1 MSDVDG
7 TDLTK
12 ITGDSVKVIAEAAV
26 AAAAPV
32 VVKKAG
38 WFLSRVTAS
47 VLAVVLS
54 LVGGAVGFVTGR
66 ITGGSNPIEGY
77 TVSDG
82 SGSGSGSGA
91 LAAPAASGSAATE
104 AAAPKALPYDAKT
117 VAAEAVLG
125 APLESHLAHPADAA
139 TAAEADA
146 K

>member
-7 TDLTK
+7 TDLSK
-12 ITGDSVKVIAEAAV
+12 VTGEALTAAAV
-26 AAAAPV
+26 SAVAPV
-32 VVKKAG
+32 VAKKAG

-104 AAAPKALPYDAKT
+104 AAAPKAVPYDAKT

-125 APLESHLAHPADAA
+125 TPLESHLAHPADAA
-139 TAAEADA
+139 TAVEADA